1 MQTAENRKVSG
12 AGSIKQDTCNSLT
25 GGKREELH
33 FHYSREERLKKLRMK
48 KEVKRPRILANRRI
62 RSLIIIFVD
71 LLLVGLAIYLLNKP
85 VNLYLKES
93 DGDMLYELN
102 VTGIKGGKV
111 MIGIT
116 LQNQT
121 DVRMFFPR
129 AVPVVVRV
137 QGKNSQM
144 FTFQKSI
151 EQNTALEPH
160 ESTSVIFLIDEQRL
174 PTSGQ
179 LAVYIR
185 DSQDPLFF
193 RSVRF

>member
-12 AGSIKQDTCNSLT
+12 AGSIKQDTGNSLT

-93 DGDMLYELN
+93 DGGYDRHYPSESNRCSDVLS
-102 VTGIKGGKV
+102 TGC
-111 MIGIT
+111 
-116 LQNQT
+116 
-121 DVRMFFPR
+121 
-129 AVPVVVRV
+129 
-137 QGKNSQM
+137 
-144 FTFQKSI
+144 
-151 EQNTALEPH
+151 
-160 ESTSVIFLIDEQRL
+160 
-174 PTSGQ
+174 SGCCSS
-179 LAVYIR
+179 AR
-185 DSQDPLFF
+185 EK
-193 RSVRF
+193 